1 MLEVLSFNF
10 DGIYGGDQFIFKSSV
25 LARTWYAAL
34 GNPKEFVDLLV
45 FSNKL
50 VFDGKLE
57 HFILEAG
64 RLHGV
69 VHDESPVFPKF
80 SEGSITFDC
89 FEELDSYIYLWLHGF
104 TCLFFKIC
112 YKDIYN

>member
-1 MLEVLSFNF
+1 M
-10 DGIYGGDQFIFKSSV
+10 
-25 LARTWYAAL
+25 

-64 RLHGV
+64 RLNGV
-69 VHDESPVFPKF
+69 VLDESPVFPKF
-80 SEGSITFDC
+80 SEGGIAFDC
-89 FEELDSYIYLWLHGF
+89 LEELVSYIYL
-104 TCLFFKIC
+104 
-112 YKDIYN
+112 